1 MARYDKDSDI
11 QINPRTTPDTHID
24 KRKGQMSVRDAAA
37 MEMTA
42 QQPVESSMRGQPVHG
57 FGNGTETEKR
67 HTGTGMP
74 MPTMNMD
81 MPQQGMSESMTRVID
96 QLFQL
101 PFQAQLSVM
110 RMMASRVL
118 GAMDARDQ
126 EKFLVELRSELDTMA
141 GQGTAE
147 AGPMN
152 EPDIQGT

>member
-11 QINPRTTPDTHID
+11 QINPTTNTPDTHID

-37 MEMTA
+37 LEIS
-42 QQPVESSMRGQPVHG
+42 QQQAEASMRGTPVHG

-74 MPTMNMD
+74 MGMMNMN
-81 MPQQGMSESMTRVID
+81 MSQQGTSEPMTRIVD

-126 EKFLVELRSELDTMA
+126 TKFLEELRMELDKMA
-141 GQGTAE
+141 GKDTAA

>member
-11 QINPRTTPDTHID
+11 QINPTTTPDTHFD

-37 MEMTA
+37 LEIS
-42 QQPVESSMRGQPVHG
+42 QQSVEASTRGTPVHG

-74 MPTMNMD
+74 MGMLNVD
-81 MPQQGMSESMTRVID
+81 MSQQGMGESMTRIID

-126 EKFLVELRSELDTMA
+126 EKFLKELRMELDKVTDED
-141 GQGTAE
+141 TAV

>member
-1 MARYDKDSDI
+1 MARYDKDSDL
-11 QINPRTTPDTHID
+11 QLHPTTPPETHFD
-24 KRKGQMSVRDAAA
+24 KRKGPMSVRDAAA
-37 MEMTA
+37 LEISLEA
-42 QQPVESSMRGQPVHG
+42 VETSTRGTPVHG

-74 MPTMNMD
+74 MGMMNLD
-81 MPQQGMSESMTRVID
+81 MPQQGMGESMTRIID

-110 RMMASRVL
+110 RIMASRVL

-126 EKFLVELRSELDTMA
+126 ELFLKELRAELDKLADADTPV
-141 GQGTAE
+141 

>member
-11 QINPRTTPDTHID
+11 QLNPSTTPDTHID

-37 MEMTA
+37 LEMT
-42 QQPVESSMRGQPVHG
+42 QQTVETSMRGTPVHG

-74 MPTMNMD
+74 MAMMNMD
-81 MPQQGMSESMTRVID
+81 PPEQGMSESMNRIMD
-96 QLFQL
+96 QLLQL
-101 PFQAQLSVM
+101 PFQAQLSMM
-110 RMMASRVL
+110 RVMASRVL

-126 EKFLVELRSELDTMA
+126 EKFLAELRTELDTLA

-147 AGPMN
+147 AGPLN

>member
-11 QINPRTTPDTHID
+11 QINPTITPDTHID

-37 MEMTA
+37 LEIA
-42 QQPVESSMRGQPVHG
+42 QQPVETSMRGIPVHG
-57 FGNGTETEKR
+57 FGDGTETEKR

-74 MPTMNMD
+74 MGMMNLGTS
-81 MPQQGMSESMTRVID
+81 QQGMSEAMTRVID
-96 QLFQL
+96 QIFQL

-126 EKFLVELRSELDTMA
+126 EMFLKELRLELDGMA
-141 GQGTAE
+141 GEDTPV

>member
-11 QINPRTTPDTHID
+11 QINPTTQDTHID
-24 KRKGQMSVRDAAA
+24 KRKGKMSVRDAAA
-37 MEMTA
+37 LEMS
-42 QQPVESSMRGQPVHG
+42 QQQVETGMRGTPVHG

-74 MPTMNMD
+74 TGMMNLD
-81 MPQQGMSESMTRVID
+81 TSQQGTGESMTRILD

-101 PFQAQLSVM
+101 PFHAQLSVM

-126 EKFLVELRSELDTMA
+126 EQFLKELRTELDKMA
-141 GQGTAE
+141 GEETAA
-147 AGPMN
+147 AGPTTG
-152 EPDIQGT
+152 PDIQGT

>member
-11 QINPRTTPDTHID
+11 QLNPTPSPDTHID
-24 KRKGQMSVRDAAA
+24 KRKGQLSVRDAAA
-37 MEMTA
+37 LEIT
-42 QQPVESSMRGQPVHG
+42 QESAKTSMRGQPVHG

-74 MPTMNMD
+74 MGMLNLDTSS
-81 MPQQGMSESMTRVID
+81 QGMSESMTRIID

-126 EKFLVELRSELDTMA
+126 EMFLKQLREELDKMA
-141 GQGTAE
+141 GEDTAA

>member
-11 QINPRTTPDTHID
+11 QINPTTTTPDTHID
-24 KRKGQMSVRDAAA
+24 KRKGSMSVRDAAA
-37 MEMTA
+37 LEIS
-42 QQPVESSMRGQPVHG
+42 QQEVETSMRGTPVHG
-57 FGNGTETEKR
+57 FGNGTGTEKR

-74 MPTMNMD
+74 MGMMNLD
-81 MPQQGMSESMTRVID
+81 MPQQGMDESMTRIID

-126 EKFLVELRSELDTMA
+126 EMFLKELRMELDKMA
-141 GQGTAE
+141 GEDTPV